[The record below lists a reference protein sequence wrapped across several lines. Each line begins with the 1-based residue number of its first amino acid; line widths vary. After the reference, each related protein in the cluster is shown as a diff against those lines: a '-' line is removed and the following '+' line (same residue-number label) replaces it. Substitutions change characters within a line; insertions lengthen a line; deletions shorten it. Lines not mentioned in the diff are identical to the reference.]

1 VTLALALVQSWATL
15 LMRFQVW
22 KGKQVEVRDG
32 SPEKFPG
39 VWKVG
44 AKEIKQKEKWEEGE
58 RGAAVAHDQVL
69 WWD

>member
-1 VTLALALVQSWATL
+1 MEL
-15 LMRFQVW
+15 
-22 KGKQVEVRDG
+22 RDG